1 MRILIIEDQDLY
13 RCVLAESLL
22 KITDVSNILEA
33 NSIETARNIISK
45 QASQLDLIL
54 LDQILP
60 DGHGIDFLIEIKT
73 MFPSTTI
80 AIMSACDDTE
90 LMQQALHAG
99 AHGFIPKV
107 IPTPIFLTAIKLI
120 LAGGTYIHPDLYDR
134 TLPSQTAKKYGGS
147 TLTKRQQEV
156 LNLICDGLSN
166 KLIAY
171 QLNIT
176 EATVKAH
183 ITVILKH
190 YAVSSRFQLLLK
202 CNHE

>member
-13 RCVLAESLL
+13 SCMLAEYLL
-22 KITDVSNILEA
+22 TITGVSSVLEV
-33 NSIETARNIISK
+33 NSIKAARNIISK
-45 QASQLDLIL
+45 QASEFDLIL

-60 DGHGIDFLIEIKT
+60 DGYGIDFLIETKAI
-73 MFPSTTI
+73 FPTSNI
-80 AIMSACDDTE
+80 AIMSACDDIE

-99 AHGFIPKV
+99 AHGFIPKLM
-107 IPTPIFLTAIKLI
+107 PTPIFLAAIGLI
-120 LAGGTYIHPDLYDR
+120 LAGGIYIHPALYDR
-134 TLPSQTAKKYGGS
+134 TVHSQTVKKHNKV

-171 QLNIT
+171 RLNIT

-190 YAVSSRFQLLLK
+190 YAVSSRFQLLSK
-202 CNHE
+202 CNHT